1 MTEPTPQTVSQIDA
15 QIAELKLQR
24 DIASLAS
31 LKAVQAVLQRPS
43 TGKVADDIEA
53 VLADLPNG
61 GEIGSARNQANNV
74 ISILRQVTAHFDREV
89 TRVQTMV
96 DAQATA

>member
-1 MTEPTPQTVSQIDA
+1 MTEPTPPTVSQIDA

-31 LKAVQAVLQRPS
+31 LKAVQAILKRPS
-43 TGKVADDIEA
+43 TGTVADDIEA

-61 GEIGSARNQANNV
+61 GEIGSDRNQAKNV
-74 ISILRQVTAHFDREV
+74 ISVLRQVTAHFDREV
-89 TRVQTMV
+89 ARVQAVV
-96 DAQATA
+96 DAQAAA